1 MTILVTGAAGFIGSY
16 VCRELLER
24 GEKVIGVDNL
34 NDYYEVSLKKARLEK
49 LQDKNFTFIITDIS
63 DNDGLGKALQPYLS
77 QIEYVVH
84 LAGYA
89 GVRHSMQ
96 HPFLYA
102 EANIIG
108 HLALLEICRKAPNFK
123 HMVYA
128 SSSSVYGLDI
138 KTPFSL
144 EEKADSPISLYGASK
159 RCDEILSASYAHLY
173 GLQLTGL
180 RFFTVYGP
188 WGRPDMAYYSFT
200 KAIFAGQPIQVYN
213 KGNMQRDFTWID
225 DIVSGIL
232 GALYKLKSPGH
243 RYYNLGN
250 NKPEQLMDVIAILEQ
265 ATAKK
270 AVINFAPTPP
280 GDVFITYS
288 DISQSQKD
296 FGYSPKT
303 SIKEGLPKFVEWF
316 KGYYKT

>member
-1 MTILVTGAAGFIGSY
+1 MAVLVTGAAGFIGSY
-16 VCRELLER
+16 VCRALLER
-24 GEKVIGVDNL
+24 GEKVVGVDNL
-34 NDYYEVSLKKARLEK
+34 NDYYEVSLKKARLENLK
-49 LQDKNFTFIITDIS
+49 DKNFTFIIADIA
-63 DNDGLGKALQPYLS
+63 NNAELGKALQPYLS
-77 QIEYVVH
+77 EIKFIVH

-89 GVRHSMQ
+89 GVRHSIL

-108 HLALLEICRKAPNFK
+108 HLAILEIFRKAANFK

-144 EEKADSPISLYGASK
+144 NEKADSPISLYGATK
-159 RCDEILSASYAHLY
+159 RCDEILSASYANLY

-213 KGNMQRDFTWID
+213 NGNMQRDFTWID

-232 GALYKLKSPGH
+232 GALYKLEKSGH

-250 NKPEQLMDVIAILEQ
+250 NKPEQLMDVITILER
-265 ATAKK
+265 AIGKK

-296 FGYSPKT
+296 FGYSPKV

-316 KGYYKT
+316 KKYYKI